1 MIKITAEFL
10 INRRKMQ
17 WESHHDIRKD
27 EYFVKG
33 VAYEITQND
42 ELREEIIDDP
52 SKLIELCFTVVN
64 KDKREEPFFLN
75 EVQKEFMNILNQA
88 IKDFD
93 EGLITNISLLVLK
106 GRQQGF
112 TTLISAY
119 QLAATTT
126 RRNFEGLTLADESS
140 NAEAIFQN
148 KAKFIYDRL
157 PEILKPT
164 EKYNSKRQLLFEKL
178 NSSWTINTATK
189 EVGRSRTINFFHGSE
204 CAFWRDGIASIQASL
219 GETFTKNA
227 IKIYE
232 STANGF
238 NDFREMWKSGAH
250 INCFFQW
257 WKTKEYRLNFET
269 KNMRTKFLN
278 DIDRNKCEWIYDRL
292 KCLRDEKKLDE
303 NQLYWY
309 FKKYQGYI
317 DKELIKQEYPCTPDE
332 AFVASGKCYFNKDNI
347 IKRIDLLEEQENR
360 IEDIGYFKHD
370 IVIKNDRKVIT
381 NIKWISD
388 SLGCIK
394 LIKKPEEYKPY
405 VLGGDTAGEGSDSF
419 TGIVTDN
426 TNGKIVAVLKHEQDE
441 TFYTRQ
447 IYCLGWYYNKALIG
461 LETNFSTYPTKML
474 AEEYEYPNLYVRDK
488 EDDYTGKIVKAYG
501 FRTDRITRPLIL
513 AELQRIFEEEIEKIT
528 DIDILKEALTF
539 IKNEKGRA
547 EAQEGCHDDLIMGT
561 AITYYISSQ
570 QTTSRI
576 YPTGEKPRD
585 SIYQFQED
593 EYIEYE
599 GQEIEIIQE
608 EFQWKIYYLL

>member
-17 WESHHDIRKD
+17 WESHRDIKKD

-33 VAYEITQND
+33 VAYEITQNN
-42 ELREEIIDDP
+42 ELREETIDDP

-75 EVQKEFMNILNQA
+75 DVQKEFINILNQA
-88 IKDFD
+88 IKDFED
-93 EGLITNISLLVLK
+93 GLITSISLLVLK

-112 TTLISAY
+112 TTLITAY
-119 QLAATTT
+119 QLAAIIT

-178 NSSWTINTATK
+178 NSSWAINTATK

-204 CAFWRDGIASIQASL
+204 CGFWRDGISSIQASL

-278 DIDRNKCEWIYDRL
+278 DIDRNKGEWIYDRL
-292 KCLRDEKKLDE
+292 KWLRDEKKLDE

-347 IKRIDLLEEQENR
+347 IKRIDLLEEQENT

-381 NIKWISD
+381 DIKWISD
-388 SLGCIK
+388 PLGCIK

-405 VLGGDTAGEGSDSF
+405 VLGGDTAGEGSDNF

-426 TNGKIVAVLKHEQDE
+426 TNGKIAAVLKHEQDE

-547 EAQEGCHDDLIMGT
+547 EAQEGCLDDLIMGT
-561 AITYYISSQ
+561 AITYYIASQ

-593 EYIEYE
+593 EYIEDE
-599 GQEIEIIQE
+599 GQEIEII
-608 EFQWKIYYLL
+608 

>member
-126 RRNFEGLTLADESS
+126 RKNFEGLTLADESS

-204 CAFWRDGIASIQASL
+204 CAFWRDGISSIQASL

-278 DIDRNKCEWIYDRL
+278 DIDRNKGEWIYDRL
-292 KCLRDEKKLDE
+292 KWLRDEKKLDE

-347 IKRIDLLEEQENR
+347 IKRIDLLEEQENT

-381 NIKWISD
+381 DIKWISD
-388 SLGCIK
+388 PLGCIK

-405 VLGGDTAGEGSDSF
+405 ALGGDTAGEGSDSF

-561 AITYYISSQ
+561 AITYYIASQ

-593 EYIEYE
+593 EYIEDE
-599 GQEIEIIQE
+599 GQEIEII
-608 EFQWKIYYLL
+608 

>member
-17 WESHHDIRKD
+17 WESHRDIKKD

-33 VAYEITQND
+33 VAYEITQNN
-42 ELREEIIDDP
+42 ELREETIDDP

-75 EVQKEFMNILNQA
+75 DVQKEFINILNQA
-88 IKDFD
+88 IKDFED
-93 EGLITNISLLVLK
+93 GLITSISLLVLK

-112 TTLISAY
+112 TTLITAY
-119 QLAATTT
+119 QLAAIIT

-178 NSSWTINTATK
+178 NSSWAINTATK

-204 CAFWRDGIASIQASL
+204 CGFWRDGISSIQASL

-278 DIDRNKCEWIYDRL
+278 DIDRNKGEWIYDRL
-292 KCLRDEKKLDE
+292 KWLRDEKKLDE

-347 IKRIDLLEEQENR
+347 IKRIDLLEEQENT

-381 NIKWISD
+381 DIKWISD
-388 SLGCIK
+388 PLGCIK

-405 VLGGDTAGEGSDSF
+405 VLGGDTAGEGSDNF

-426 TNGKIVAVLKHEQDE
+426 TNGKIAAVLKHEQDE

-547 EAQEGCHDDLIMGT
+547 EAQEGCNDDLIMGT
-561 AITYYISSQ
+561 AITYYIASQ

-593 EYIEYE
+593 EYIEDE
-599 GQEIEIIQE
+599 GQEIEII
-608 EFQWKIYYLL
+608 

>member
-17 WESHHDIRKD
+17 WESHRDIKKD

-33 VAYEITQND
+33 VAYEITQNN
-42 ELREEIIDDP
+42 ELREETIDDP

-75 EVQKEFMNILNQA
+75 DVQKEFINILNQA
-88 IKDFD
+88 IKDFED
-93 EGLITNISLLVLK
+93 GLITSISLLVLK

-112 TTLISAY
+112 TTLITAY
-119 QLAATTT
+119 QLAAIIT

-178 NSSWTINTATK
+178 NSSWAINTATK

-204 CAFWRDGIASIQASL
+204 CGFWRDGISSIQASL

-278 DIDRNKCEWIYDRL
+278 DIDRNKGEWIYDRL
-292 KCLRDEKKLDE
+292 KWLRDEKKLDE

-347 IKRIDLLEEQENR
+347 IKRIDLLEEQENT

-381 NIKWISD
+381 DIKWISD
-388 SLGCIK
+388 PLGCIK

-405 VLGGDTAGEGSDSF
+405 VLGGDTAGEGSDNF

-426 TNGKIVAVLKHEQDE
+426 TNGKIAAVLKHEQDE

-501 FRTDRITRPLIL
+501 FRTDRNTRPLIL
-513 AELQRIFEEEIEKIT
+513 AELQRIINEEPESIT
-528 DIDILKEALTF
+528 DIEIFKEALTF
-539 IKNEKGRA
+539 VKNEKGRP
-547 EAQEGCHDDLIMGT
+547 EAQEGSHDDLVMGT
-561 AITYYISSQ
+561 AITYYIRDQ
-570 QTTSRI
+570 QKTSVENTQSVVNENVF
-576 YPTGEKPRD
+576 YSFDNDKKFKEDYGET
-585 SIYQFQED
+585 
-593 EYIEYE
+593 IEV
-599 GQEIEIIQE
+599 I
-608 EFQWKIYYLL
+608 

>member
-64 KDKREEPFFLN
+64 KDKKEEPFFLN

-204 CAFWRDGIASIQASL
+204 CAFWKEGISSIQASL

-278 DIDRNKCEWIYDRL
+278 DIDRNKGEWIYDRL
-292 KCLRDEKKLDE
+292 KWLRDEKKLDE

-370 IVIKNDRKVIT
+370 IVIKNNRKVIT

-388 SLGCIK
+388 PLGCIK

-419 TGIVTDN
+419 TGTVIDN

-561 AITYYISSQ
+561 AITYYIASQ
-570 QTTSRI
+570 QATSII
-576 YPTGEKPRD
+576 YPNGEKEIT
-585 SIYQFQED
+585 SIYQFQNDNYLED
-593 EYIEYE
+593 E
-599 GQEIEIIQE
+599 GQEIEII
-608 EFQWKIYYLL
+608 

>member
-269 KNMRTKFLN
+269 KNMHTKFLN
-278 DIDRNKCEWIYDRL
+278 DIDRNKGEWIYDRL
-292 KCLRDEKKLDE
+292 KWLRDEKKLDE

-370 IVIKNDRKVIT
+370 IVIKNNRKVIT

-419 TGIVTDN
+419 TGIVIDN

-593 EYIEYE
+593 EYIEDE
-599 GQEIEIIQE
+599 GQEIEII
-608 EFQWKIYYLL
+608 

>member
-204 CAFWRDGIASIQASL
+204 CAFWRDGISSIQASL

-269 KNMRTKFLN
+269 KNMHTKFLN
-278 DIDRNKCEWIYDRL
+278 DIDRNKGEWIYDRL
-292 KCLRDEKKLDE
+292 KWLRDEKKLDE

-370 IVIKNDRKVIT
+370 IVIKNNRKVIT

-388 SLGCIK
+388 PLGCIK
-394 LIKKPEEYKPY
+394 LVKKPEEYKPY

-539 IKNEKGRA
+539 IKNEKGRT

-561 AITYYISSQ
+561 AITYYIASQ

-585 SIYQFQED
+585 SIYQFNED
-593 EYIEYE
+593 EYIEDE
-599 GQEIEIIQE
+599 GQEIEII
-608 EFQWKIYYLL
+608 

>member
-52 SKLIELCFTVVN
+52 SKLIELCFTVIN

-126 RRNFEGLTLADESS
+126 RKNFEGLTLADESS

-178 NSSWTINTATK
+178 NSSWTVNTATK

-204 CAFWRDGIASIQASL
+204 CAFWRDGISSIQASL

-278 DIDRNKCEWIYDRL
+278 DIDRNKGEWIYDRL
-292 KCLRDEKKLDE
+292 KWLRDEKKLDE

-381 NIKWISD
+381 DIKWISD
-388 SLGCIK
+388 PLGCIK

-561 AITYYISSQ
+561 AITYYIASQ

-576 YPTGEKPRD
+576 YSTGEKPRD

-593 EYIEYE
+593 EYIEDE
-599 GQEIEIIQE
+599 GQEIEII
-608 EFQWKIYYLL
+608 